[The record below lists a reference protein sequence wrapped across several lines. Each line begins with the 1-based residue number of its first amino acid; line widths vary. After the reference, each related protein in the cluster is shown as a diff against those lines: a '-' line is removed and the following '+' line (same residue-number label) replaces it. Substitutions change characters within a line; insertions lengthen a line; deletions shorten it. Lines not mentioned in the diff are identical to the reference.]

1 MVNVPEIVKI
11 LRRQEHLKKNEEEFQ
26 GSSSSTDYVSHRP
39 LVLNDDFNEQKT
51 IEEFSKDSKKTLHV
65 LINLIP
71 DPIVIVNKKGK
82 FIAISD
88 KIESITGFKEEEL
101 LGKNFLKTKIVT
113 AKSKAILIKNLAK
126 RMLGEKI
133 TSYEIDVISK
143 DGKILP
149 FEVSGHKI
157 EYDGK
162 SADLVVFHDL
172 HKQREMEKEL
182 ECQKKYFEV
191 LFNNISY
198 GIVTLQLDHKV
209 KDVNPG
215 FTQISGYTREELKG
229 EDLPDF
235 IIPSEEIS
243 KIKQHQEGGTF
254 PIETTCKRKDGRL
267 VSVEILNA
275 PILAGS
281 KKIGEYAIYKNIT
294 DQKRTKDELIKRIN
308 ELELFN
314 EVVVDRELKMIKL
327 KKEVN
332 ELCEKYG
339 EKFRY
344 EVD

>member
-1 MVNVPEIVKI
+1 MVDVPEIVKI
-11 LRRQEHLKKNEEEFQ
+11 LRRQEHLKKNEEKFQ
-26 GSSSSTDYVSHRP
+26 GSSSSTDCVSHRP

-51 IEEFSKDSKKTLHV
+51 IGEFSKDSKKTLHV

-101 LGKNFLKTKIVT
+101 LGKNFLKTKIIT

-133 TSYEIDVISK
+133 ASYEIDVISK

-149 FEVSGHKI
+149 FEVNGRKI
-157 EYDGK
+157 EYGGK

-172 HKQREMEKEL
+172 YKQKETEKEL
-182 ECQKKYFEV
+182 EYQRKYFEV

-198 GIVTLQLDHKV
+198 GIVTLQMDHKV
-209 KDVNPG
+209 KDANPG
-215 FTQISGYTREELKG
+215 FTQISGYTLEELKG
-229 EDLPDF
+229 KDLPDF
-235 IIPSEEIS
+235 IIPSGEIS
-243 KIKQHQEGGTF
+243 KIKQHQEGSTF

-267 VSVEILNA
+267 ISVEILNA

-308 ELELFN
+308 EL
-314 EVVVDRELKMIKL
+314 
-327 KKEVN
+327 
-332 ELCEKYG
+332 
-339 EKFRY
+339 
-344 EVD
+344 